1 MKYIISGILSFLST
15 AFIYLFGEID
25 VALEC
30 FIVAVILDY
39 VTGILSAGYQ
49 KKLNSKIGFKGILK
63 KIALFCLIALAVIID
78 KITGASGIVRTLII
92 YYLVANEGLSII
104 ENLAEM
110 NIIIPEFI
118 KEKLEQIKKGGDNNG
133 NIK

>member
-1 MKYIISGILSFLST
+1 MKYIINGTLSFLST
-15 AFIYLFGEID
+15 AFIYLFGDID